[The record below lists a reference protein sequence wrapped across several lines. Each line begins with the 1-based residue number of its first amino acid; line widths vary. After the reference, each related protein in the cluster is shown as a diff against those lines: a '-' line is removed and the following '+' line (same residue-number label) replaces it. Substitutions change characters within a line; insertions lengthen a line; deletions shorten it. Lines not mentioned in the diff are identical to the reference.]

1 MKYYAGVGARLTP
14 KEIQTNMTCM
24 AEALESIG
32 YTLRS
37 GGAEGADKAFESGVR
52 EEEHKQ
58 IFRPK
63 THAPSLE
70 AEAIASKIHP
80 AWNLCKPYARACH
93 GRNVC
98 QVLGSSLKEPVE
110 FVVCW
115 TPDAEEV
122 GGTRTAIVLAKQRG
136 IPVYNLAN
144 REQFIAINNLIRK
157 MLCDDCL
164 LYGKELCAVCL
175 QWVE

>member
-1 MKYYAGVGARLTP
+1 MKYYAGVGSRSTP
-14 KEIQTNMTCM
+14 KEIQINMACM

-32 YTLRS
+32 YILRS
-37 GGAEGADKAFESGVR
+37 GGAEGADQAFERGVR
-52 EEEHKQ
+52 EPEHKQ

-63 THAPSLE
+63 THTPSLE
-70 AEAIASKIHP
+70 AEAIASQIHP
-80 AWNLCKPYARACH
+80 AWHMCSLYARACH

-98 QVLGSSLKEPVE
+98 QVLGESLKDPVE

-115 TPDAEEV
+115 TPNAEEV
-122 GGTRTAIVLAKQRG
+122 GGTRTAIVLAKQRN
-136 IPVYNLAN
+136 IPVYNLAD
-144 REQFIAINNLIRK
+144 RGQFVTVNNLIRK

-164 LYGKELCAVCL
+164 LYGKELCAACL